1 MLERVNVQLEIE
13 GERALRRLGLSGDGA
28 CRRAKAR
35 FGSLLGQ
42 AKALARP
49 AGLFC
54 LAAFASLPPKTRELC
69 WAGRAAGGGAA
80 GAENTAAGAE
90 KQPAGLLVCLASLG
104 SLLSENVDQLFSQ
117 KDSMA
122 AFTLDHL
129 ATELLFSLAEQ
140 VSHAA
145 ALYAQGQGLRLS
157 AGSAGKLSP
166 GENGLPLSAQAL
178 LYAEMVKRG
187 PIPCQ
192 LTEGFMLVPAKS
204 LLFAYPLESGP
215 LEADL
220 PVSPVQH
227 DCAACANT
235 DCYFRRALSR

>member
-1 MLERVNVQLEIE
+1 MISLVIDKIE
-13 GERALRRLGLSGDGA
+13 NAPLYYGLGERFR
-28 CRRAKAR
+28 
-35 FGSLLGQ
+35 
-42 AKALARP
+42 KALEW
-49 AGLFC
+49 
-54 LAAFASLPPKTRELC
+54 LAA
-69 WAGRAAGGGAA
+69 
-80 GAENTAAGAE
+80 
-90 KQPAGLLVCLASLG
+90 
-104 SLLSENVDQLFSQ
+104 VDPS
-117 KDSMA
+117 
-122 AFTLDHL
+122 T
-129 ATELLFSLAEQ
+129 
-140 VSHAA
+140 
-145 ALYAQGQGLRLS
+145 
-157 AGSAGKLSP
+157 LSP